1 MIKKWVFRKIRPAAW
16 QRSAVAVGQTWLT
29 VLALF
34 FLAASL
40 WTRAASVSLS
50 VAASN
55 LPQSLKASH
64 NKGLLC
70 LWTVWVTWEVF
81 LPISLKFSQKLLVC
95 LSPSW
100 IVWNLCASGL
110 PLQAS
115 SLHGTLRVPES
126 ERQKLHSRWN
136 EALGLPVMLLL
147 PPSTNET
154 PDSRWGDIGFTSW
167 WQELQIIICSHV
179 ASTTVS
185 KETQKCH
192 NKK

>member
-1 MIKKWVFRKIRPAAW
+1 MIKKWVFRKIRPAVR
-16 QRSAVAVGQTWLT
+16 QRSAVAFGQMWLT

-34 FLAASL
+34 FLAVSL
-40 WTRAASVSLS
+40 WTWAASVSLS
-50 VAASN
+50 VAASK
-55 LPQSLKASH
+55 PAPKLKASH
-64 NKGLLC
+64 NKRLLC

-154 PDSRWGDIGFTSW
+154 PDSGWGDIGSTSW
-167 WQELQIIICSHV
+167 WQELPIICSH
-179 ASTTVS
+179 ASSTTIS
-185 KETQKCH
+185 KETQKYH